1 MLKDLVYCCRSYRR
15 FYQEDRIEEET
26 LRELVD
32 LARMT
37 ASTANS
43 QALKYRLVYTEEEC
57 SALFP
62 CIAWAGALP
71 DWPGP
76 AEGERPSAYIVIC
89 CDLEL
94 GKNKMWDDGI
104 AAQTMMLGAV
114 ENGLGGCMIG
124 SFQRAEAAKIL
135 GIDPER
141 YSLDLI
147 LALGRPREEVV
158 VVPLKEDGDVR
169 YYRDEKQVHYVP
181 KRALA
186 DLILQKEPGAGE

>member
-43 QALKYRLVYTEEEC
+43 QALKFRLVHEPEEC
-57 SALFP
+57 EKLFP
-62 CIAWAGALP
+62 AINWAGALT

-89 CDLEL
+89 CDLSL
-94 GKNKMWDDGI
+94 GKNKLWDDGI
-104 AAQTMMLGAV
+104 AAQTIMLGAV
-114 ENGLGGCMIG
+114 EKGYGGCMIG
-124 SFQRAEAAKIL
+124 SFQRGLAAEAL
-135 GIDPER
+135 GIDQEH

-147 LALGRPREEVV
+147 LALGRPKEEVV
-158 VVPLKEDGDVR
+158 VVPIKEDGDVR
-169 YYRDEKQVHYVP
+169 YYRDENQVHYVP
-181 KRALA
+181 KRALE
-186 DLILQKEPGAGE
+186 DLIL